1 LCANNLCL
9 SSRDSVKSS
18 PKGAKGNKGRNRE
31 STLDWR
37 APDGLVLPT
46 GQSGVHWTVRCC
58 KAQIVNNKNR
68 DVYLYVCG
76 FPLLVLGIWARL
88 FGHARAWPENRSPK
102 HGPAR
107 NNMGRAST
115 ARRRAWAGPQIWAC
129 RAPNRAR
136 IDGPGLGR
144 HGPIKPNL
152 FNFFNLV
159 RYRLY
164 IVVIFGVYV
173 VK

>member
-1 LCANNLCL
+1 MSAIHAALMSSYRTSNAGVMVSNCAAHVSWTENAACQWNGQAHVL
-9 SSRDSVKSS
+9 SVMKARV
-18 PKGAKGNKGRNRE
+18 
-31 STLDWR
+31 T
-37 APDGLVLPT
+37 
-46 GQSGVHWTVRCC
+46 QS
-58 KAQIVNNKNR
+58 
-68 DVYLYVCG
+68 
-76 FPLLVLGIWARL
+76 VLGIWAGL
-88 FGHARAWPENRSPK
+88 FGPARARPENKSPK

-107 NNMGRAST
+107 NNMGWAGT
-115 ARRRAWAGPQIWAC
+115 ARRRAWAGPQIPTR
-129 RAPNRAR
+129 RAPGTAR

-164 IVVIFGVYV
+164 IVVIFGVYM